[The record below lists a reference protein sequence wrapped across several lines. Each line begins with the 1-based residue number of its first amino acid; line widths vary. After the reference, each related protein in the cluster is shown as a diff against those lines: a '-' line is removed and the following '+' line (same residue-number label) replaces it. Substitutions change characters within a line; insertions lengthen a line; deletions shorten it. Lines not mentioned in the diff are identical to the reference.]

1 MKYLKSAKNFYRDIA
16 FTKEVLDSLSENE
29 LSDLRMDLIVKNR
42 EDYKQKTDELEIYQK
57 IRFKDKELNKFN
69 EWSRKSKIT
78 DMVYKKDG
86 FYQDFYLD
94 KTDNEHFTETEMKT
108 YKLLDEVIKSL
119 GGSEAYYKISL
130 DSDIKKTGSKYKLYD
145 L

>member
-16 FTKEVLDSLSENE
+16 FTKEVLDSLSEDE

-42 EDYKQKTDELEIYQK
+42 EDYSQKVKELEIYQK

-78 DMVYKKDG
+78 DMLYKKDG
-86 FYQDFYLD
+86 FYQDVYSD
-94 KTDNEHFTETEMKT
+94 KIDNEHFTETEMKT

-119 GGSEAYYKISL
+119 GGNEAYYKISL